1 MAAID
6 RRSALKIVLVG
17 AAVSTMG
24 AAVASSAA
32 EAPPLEHSPT
42 PESDALEAQWRGPP
56 PRGRRRRRW
65 VCWWRRGRRVCE
77 WRWV

>member
-6 RRSALKIVLVG
+6 RRSALRIVLFG

-24 AAVASSAA
+24 AALASSAA
-32 EAPPLEHSPT
+32 EALPLDSSLT
-42 PESDALEAQWRGPP
+42 PESDVFEAQWRG
-56 PRGRRRRRW
+56 RGRRRRW
-65 VCWWRRGRRVCE
+65 VCWWRRGRRICG